1 MGKIITFTNQKGGV
15 GKTTTCVNLSAYVA
29 KLGYK
34 VLLVDLDPQGNAS
47 SGVAAVKTKGTPSV
61 YSVLSGQ
68 MEIEDKGLIQETKV
82 AGLDV
87 LPSTIDLAGAE
98 IELAKI
104 GREQGE
110 ILAKKLAPAKEI
122 YDYIMIDCPPSL
134 GLLTVNSLTASD
146 SVLIPIQ
153 CEFFALEGL
162 SQLINTVKIIKRALN
177 PSLEIEGV
185 LLTMYDPRSKLTLQV
200 ADEIKK
206 YFNDKLFDTRI
217 PRNIRLA
224 EAPSFGLP
232 ILLYDKR
239 SQGGRAYEE
248 LANEFLRK
256 EKKKSKL

>member
-1 MGKIITFTNQKGGV
+1 MDI
-15 GKTTTCVNLSAYVA
+15 
-29 KLGYK
+29 
-34 VLLVDLDPQGNAS
+34 D
-47 SGVAAVKTKGTPSV
+47 
-61 YSVLSGQ
+61 
-68 MEIEDKGLIQETKV
+68 DKGLIQETKV

-110 ILAKKLAPAKEI
+110 ILAKKLAPAKAV

-177 PSLEIEGV
+177 PALEIEGV

-206 YFNDKLFDTRI
+206 YFNDKLFDTKI

-256 EKKKSKL
+256 EKKKNK

>member
-15 GKTTTCVNLSAYVA
+15 GKTTTCINLSAYIA
-29 KLGYK
+29 KSGYR

-47 SGVAAVKTKGTPSV
+47 SGVGAFKNKGTPSV
-61 YSVLSGQ
+61 YSILSGQ
-68 MEIEDKGLIQETKV
+68 MEIDDKGLIQETKV
-82 AGLDV
+82 SGLYA

-110 ILAKKLAPAKEI
+110 ILLRKLAPSKDLF
-122 YDYIMIDCPPSL
+122 DYIMIDCPPSL
-134 GLLTVNSLTASD
+134 GLLTVNALTASD

-162 SQLINTVKIIKRALN
+162 SQLINTIKIIKRALN

-206 YFNDKLFDTRI
+206 YFNDKLFNTRI

-239 SQGGRAYEE
+239 SHGGRAYEE
-248 LANEFLRK
+248 LADEFLKK
-256 EKKKSKL
+256 EKRGR

>member
-1 MGKIITFTNQKGGV
+1 
-15 GKTTTCVNLSAYVA
+15 VA
-29 KLGYK
+29 KAGYK

-47 SGVAAVKTKGTPSV
+47 SGVAALKNKGTPSV

-68 MEIEDKGLIQETKV
+68 LDIGEKGLIQETKV
-82 AGLDV
+82 QNLYV

-98 IELAKI
+98 IELAKV

-110 ILAKKLAPAKEI
+110 VLLNKLAPAKEKF
-122 YDYIMIDCPPSL
+122 DYIMIDCPPSL
-134 GLLTVNSLTASD
+134 GLLTVNALTASD

-185 LLTMYDPRSKLTLQV
+185 VLTMYDPRSKLTLQV

-206 YFNDKLFDTRI
+206 YFNDKLFETRI

-232 ILLYDKR
+232 ILLYDKK
-239 SQGGRAYEE
+239 SSGGRAYDD
-248 LANEFLRK
+248 LKDEFLRK
-256 EKKKSKL
+256 EHKKTQL

>member
-15 GKTTTCVNLSAYVA
+15 GKTTTCVNLSAYIA

-47 SGVAAVKTKGTPSV
+47 SGVAALKTKGTPSV

-68 MEIEDKGLIQETKV
+68 MEIEDRGLIQHTKV
-82 AGLDV
+82 EGLDV

-110 ILAKKLAPAKEI
+110 ILAKKLAPAKEL

-185 LLTMYDPRSKLTLQV
+185 LLTMYDPRSKLTIQV

-206 YFNDKLFDTRI
+206 YFNDKLFDTKI

-256 EKKKSKL
+256 EKKKNK